1 MGSFGKC
8 DTLRRAGNAVREDF
22 WSRDEGEAGDQRS
35 DSLGALIIQT
45 LLNTA
50 DEETVENIEESPY
63 LQYFL
68 GLGSYITEPIIES
81 SSLTRI
87 RQRLSAEDW
96 QAINELAGGQIQK
109 GKESPQEDKER
120 RYSGRKRKTVICP
133 LK

>member
-1 MGSFGKC
+1 MRGRPGINARIA
-8 DTLRRAGNAVREDF
+8 LR
-22 WSRDEGEAGDQRS
+22 
-35 DSLGALIIQT
+35 ALIIQT
-45 LLNTA
+45 QLKTT
-50 DEETVENIEESPY
+50 DEVTVELIEENPY